1 MMAGAGLDAMIV
13 YNIDAKIK
21 ASLGKVAYW
30 VGGFSQ
36 FGRALPEFQVRS
48 NGHNVRC
55 SFALASRVKNY
66 GGDLSIARN
75 ASLFSDQFE
84 VVLFQGGHSWP
95 YMKYLLGVVT
105 NRLTNMRGVEILQ
118 TQSLE
123 MECASDPGI
132 YVQVDGEF
140 AGRLPVRL
148 SIVPNAL
155 TLLIPDE
162 FDEISDMDNLTH
174 TLTGVMLSR
183 AGLDRLTPRAGLV
196 AAIAANI
203 PDIDAVTIAAGT
215 ETYFRYHRGFTHS
228 LLCAPFIAVLPVLA
242 VAAIFRTRLPW
253 VRAWLLSFLAVL
265 SHLLLDF
272 TNPYG
277 IRLFLPF
284 SDAWPGLDSTHVID
298 IWIWA
303 ILLAGVC
310 WPMLSSLVSSEIG
323 AMRSKGR
330 GMAVTALVLLAFYDT
345 GRYFLHERA
354 MATLAVKGLR
364 RRRAASSGRFPRE
377 FHSAPM
383 DRLGSSGTLLDC
395 REC

>member
-1 MMAGAGLDAMIV
+1 VPTTGPRTASAIARECLEKGADVILAAGGDGTINEIANGMIGNQTPLGILPGGTANVLSMELGLGGDMIRAAERLSSLSPERICVGLLENAQEQRHFVMMAGAGLDAMIV

-162 FDEISDMDNLTH
+162 F
-174 TLTGVMLSR
+174 
-183 AGLDRLTPRAGLV
+183 
-196 AAIAANI
+196 
-203 PDIDAVTIAAGT
+203 
-215 ETYFRYHRGFTHS
+215 
-228 LLCAPFIAVLPVLA
+228 
-242 VAAIFRTRLPW
+242 
-253 VRAWLLSFLAVL
+253 
-265 SHLLLDF
+265 
-272 TNPYG
+272 
-277 IRLFLPF
+277 
-284 SDAWPGLDSTHVID
+284 
-298 IWIWA
+298 
-303 ILLAGVC
+303 
-310 WPMLSSLVSSEIG
+310 
-323 AMRSKGR
+323 
-330 GMAVTALVLLAFYDT
+330 
-345 GRYFLHERA
+345 
-354 MATLAVKGLR
+354 R
-364 RRRAASSGRFPRE
+364 RNQ
-377 FHSAPM
+377 
-383 DRLGSSGTLLDC
+383 
-395 REC
+395 